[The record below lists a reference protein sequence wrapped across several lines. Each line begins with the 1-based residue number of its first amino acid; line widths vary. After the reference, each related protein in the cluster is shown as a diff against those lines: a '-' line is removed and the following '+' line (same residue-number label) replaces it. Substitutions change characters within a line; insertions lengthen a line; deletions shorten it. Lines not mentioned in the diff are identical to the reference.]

1 MITSVIEFLP
11 YFLFFFSYF
20 FLLTYVFFF
29 LNYYVW
35 ILLLTMYSCL
45 LYVFLLLSCV
55 LFSFLHHT
63 ILFLLC
69 NVFYSIRVFLRLR
82 YVDFYLIL
90 RFFLHNIRFF
100 LTSYDNSCYLH
111 TISFTIYM
119 TLSSLRTIFLVIS
132 LRYFLRSF
140 PIVS

>member
-11 YFLFFFSYF
+11 YSDFSSYF
-20 FLLTYVFFF
+20 ILLTYVFFF

-69 NVFYSIRVFLRLR
+69 NVFYIPFEFFFVYVTWVFILF
-82 YVDFYLIL
+82 YDFSFITCA
-90 RFFLHNIRFF
+90 FF